1 MSRSQRLVP
10 LLAALGLYGVSISG
24 GLMLPAPVKAQKQG
38 TMELKLRRSQDSV
51 EVIIEGVGP
60 QPVVQQ
66 RQTGQNWEGRLTT
79 QGKPGLRR
87 GPQQVSMPQLGL
99 QSVSLAGSGESYQ
112 LNVEG
117 VAGSPLLEP
126 LVSADGRNLILS
138 FPGLTAQ
145 ATQTGRLDLRT
156 PGRVPQASY
165 VPPLQQRAVAPPL
178 GDMAVGTM
186 VLSNRSFVQVSGPS
200 VTLTLNNAPAKD
212 ALMSLARLGGYGFI
226 FVGDDSESGNTTGV
240 GTSADAPGNGGNKK
254 VSMAF
259 QNESYARALNGVLLA
274 SGLQGKLDGRTLL
287 VGNAVASKTFGP
299 QVSKVYRLNQASAA
313 SAADYLASLGA
324 AISKVN
330 IVSVTSGEASSAGTS
345 QLSNQVSQTSSKTTS
360 IETYGASVGPLRG
373 LTGTT
378 DSRLQ
383 TITLVGD
390 SQLVAV
396 AESYLKQIDL
406 RSRQV
411 ALSVKILDVN
421 LDNVSDID
429 NSFSLRFGNNLI
441 INDSGKLLA
450 AFGRNLPADEKNSF
464 GTDFTKAPL
473 ASDSVST
480 TNTSSSSTSAGI
492 DSNSATS
499 GGIESDS
506 SSGTVGGTGAQ
517 TRTAYTN
524 FGPLFQ
530 LNSQGLSTGSIV
542 IDDQGQPVQAEA
554 PQFDVDGKLLFTP
567 KTYYVE
573 TDGAPLDATSSS
585 DSQNQTST
593 SNNGQNQT
601 SASNNSQNQTSTST
615 QNRGTYNRR
624 RNPGLG
630 YPNQA
635 FYDFLRAQ
643 IESTNTKVLASP
655 TLILSESN
663 ETIAGEI
670 GRKNANE
677 AYVRLGDKVV
687 TAFEITTDQNGNVY
701 CEPTFET
708 AGLSLGAK
716 VSKIDDNGFVTFS
729 LEPNLS
735 AKVGEQDQGE
745 CGLISTV
752 NERLLETG
760 AVRVRD
766 GQTLILTGVISDRD
780 IQVVTKWPI
789 LGDIPVI
796 GQFFRSTN
804 GTKSKS
810 ELVIMVTPRI
820 IDDEQGGTY
829 GYGYRPSTRAA
840 RNLIYT
846 QQRR

>member
-10 LLAALGLYGVSISG
+10 LLAALGLYGVSING
-24 GLMLPAPVKAQKQG
+24 GLMMPAAVKAQKQG

-117 VAGSPLLEP
+117 VAGRPLLEP
-126 LVSADGRNLILS
+126 LVSADGGNLILS

-145 ATQTGRLDLRT
+145 AKQTGRLDLRT

-165 VPPLQQRAVAPPL
+165 VPPLRQRAVAPPL

-212 ALMSLARLGGYGFI
+212 ALMSLAQLGGYGFI

-240 GTSADAPGNGGNKK
+240 GTSADAPVNGGNKK

-274 SGLQGKLDGRTLL
+274 SGLQGKLDGHTLL

-330 IVSVTSGEASSAGTS
+330 IVSITAGEASSAGTA

-360 IETYGASVGPLRG
+360 IETYGASAGPLRG

-421 LDNVSDID
+421 LDNVSGMD

-441 INDSGKLLA
+441 VNDNGKLLA
-450 AFGRNLPADEKNSF
+450 AFGRNLPANEASF
-464 GTDFTKAPL
+464 TSAPVETEALTSEQITTQTTTQISTQTANQSANQATTNGTTLGIDYGLMYVVDNKGFSTGIIETKTDSDGNVRAVRATGLQFNPDGSMATNGGRGPIQFTTPS
-473 ASDSVST
+473 ASTT
-480 TNTSSSSTSAGI
+480 TNTT
-492 DSNSATS
+492 DP
-499 GGIESDS
+499 DS
-506 SSGTVGGTGAQ
+506 SSGT
-517 TRTAYTN
+517 TRRTE
-524 FGPLFQ
+524 GP
-530 LNSQGLSTGSIV
+530 
-542 IDDQGQPVQAEA
+542 D
-554 PQFDVDGKLLFTP
+554 
-567 KTYYVE
+567 
-573 TDGAPLDATSSS
+573 
-585 DSQNQTST
+585 TST
-593 SNNGQNQT
+593 ETTTNLDNGT
-601 SASNNSQNQTSTST
+601 TTRS
-615 QNRGTYNRR
+615 
-624 RNPGLG
+624 RNPALN
-630 YPNQA
+630 YPKQA
-635 FYDFLRAQ
+635 FYDFLKAQ
-643 IESTNTKVLASP
+643 IVSSNTKVMASP
-655 TLILSESN
+655 TLILSESAQAIN
-663 ETIAGEI
+663 GEI
-670 GRKNANE
+670 GRSRSNE
-677 AYVRLGDKVV
+677 AFVRLGDKVV
-687 TAFEITTDQNGNVY
+687 TAFSVTSDDNGNIF

-708 AGLSLGAK
+708 AGLSLGAM
-716 VSKIDDNGFVTFS
+716 VSKIDDNGFVTFT

-735 AKVGEQDQGE
+735 AAVSSTQQGQ
-745 CGLISTV
+745 CGTITTV
-752 NERLLETG
+752 NERILETG

-766 GQTLILTGVISDRD
+766 GQTLILTGVISDTDR
-780 IQVVTKWPI
+780 QVVTKWPI
-789 LGDIPVI
+789 LGDMPVI
-796 GQFFRSTN
+796 GQFFRSTA
-804 GTKSKS
+804 GTKKKN

-820 IDDEQGGTY
+820 INDELGGSY
-829 GYGYRPSTRAA
+829 GYGYQPSTKAT
-840 RNLIYT
+840 RNLIYS
-846 QQRR
+846 Q

>member
-10 LLAALGLYGVSISG
+10 LLAALGLYGASISG

-38 TMELKLRRSQDSV
+38 AMELKLRRSQDSV

-60 QPVVQQ
+60 QPVVRQ

-117 VAGSPLLEP
+117 VAGRPLMEP

-145 ATQTGRLDLRT
+145 AKQTGRLDLRT

-165 VPPLQQRAVAPPL
+165 VPPLRQRAVAPAL

-240 GTSADAPGNGGNKK
+240 GTSADAPVNGGNKK

-287 VGNAVASKTFGP
+287 VGSAVASKTFGP
-299 QVSKVYRLNQASAA
+299 QVSKIYRLNQATAFSAA
-313 SAADYLASLGA
+313 KYLASLGA
-324 AISKVN
+324 SIKRVN
-330 IVSVTSGEASSAGTS
+330 TTTITSGDAKSAGTS
-345 QLSNQVSQTSSKTTS
+345 ELSNQTSQTTSTTTE
-360 IETYGASVGPLRG
+360 IESYGASDGPLLG

-421 LDNVSDID
+421 LNNNSEMD
-429 NSFSLRFGNNLI
+429 NSFSVRFGDNLI
-441 INDSGKLLA
+441 VNDNGELLA
-450 AFGRNLPADEKNSF
+450 AFGSNIPANEETFSS
-464 GTDFTKAPL
+464 APVETE
-473 ASDSVST
+473 SGVST
-480 TNTSSSSTSAGI
+480 TKTQAVDYGLMYLVDAQGFSTGIIETDDEGRAVRAEGMQFNPDGSIATNEGRGPIYYDVTTAESSTTPA
-492 DSNSATS
+492 A
-499 GGIESDS
+499 
-506 SSGTVGGTGAQ
+506 A
-517 TRTAYTN
+517 TRTPNPA
-524 FGPLFQ
+524 
-530 LNSQGLSTGSIV
+530 LN
-542 IDDQGQPVQAEA
+542 
-554 PQFDVDGKLLFTP
+554 
-567 KTYYVE
+567 
-573 TDGAPLDATSSS
+573 
-585 DSQNQTST
+585 
-593 SNNGQNQT
+593 
-601 SASNNSQNQTSTST
+601 
-615 QNRGTYNRR
+615 
-624 RNPGLG
+624 
-630 YPNQA
+630 YPDQA

-643 IESTNTKVLASP
+643 IISSNTKVMASP
-655 TLILSESN
+655 TLILSESP
-663 ETIAGEI
+663 ESISSEI
-670 GRKNANE
+670 GRSKANE
-677 AYVRLGDKVV
+677 AQVTIGDKI
-687 TAFEITTDQNGNVY
+687 ITSYKIVQDGNGNAY
-701 CEPTFET
+701 CEAGFDN
-708 AGLSLGAK
+708 AGLTLGAM
-716 VSKIDDNGFVTFS
+716 VSKIDDNGFVTFT
-729 LEPNLS
+729 LEPDLS
-735 AKVGEQDQGE
+735 AVVGQP
-745 CGLISTV
+745 ISTGGKCGDVRTV
-752 NERLLETG
+752 NSRRLETG

-766 GQTLILTGVISDRD
+766 GQTLILTGVISDSD
-780 IQVVTKWPI
+780 TEVVTKWPI
-789 LGDIPVI
+789 LGDIPLI
-796 GQFFRSTN
+796 GQFFRSSSGSRKKN
-804 GTKSKS
+804 

-820 IDDEQGGTY
+820 INDERGGAY
-829 GYGYRPSTRAA
+829 GYGYQPSTKAT
-840 RNLIYT
+840 RNLIYS
-846 QQRR
+846 Q

>member
-10 LLAALGLYGVSISG
+10 LLAALGLYGASISG
-24 GLMLPAPVKAQKQG
+24 GLMLPAAVKAQKQG

-60 QPVVQQ
+60 QPVVRQ
-66 RQTGQNWEGRLTT
+66 RQTGQDWEGRLTT

-117 VAGSPLLEP
+117 VAGRPLMEP

-145 ATQTGRLDLRT
+145 AKQTGRLDLRT

-240 GTSADAPGNGGNKK
+240 GTSADAPVNGGNKK

-287 VGNAVASKTFGP
+287 VGSAVASKTFGP

-330 IVSVTSGEASSAGTS
+330 IVSITSGEASSAGTS
-345 QLSNQVSQTSSKTTS
+345 QLSNEVSQTSSKTTS

-390 SQLVAV
+390 SQLVSV

-421 LDNVSDID
+421 LNNNSEMD
-429 NSFSLRFGNNLI
+429 NSFSVRFGDNLI
-441 INDSGKLLA
+441 VNDNGELLA
-450 AFGRNLPADEKNSF
+450 AFGSNMPANEETFSS
-464 GTDFTKAPL
+464 APVETE
-473 ASDSVST
+473 SGVST
-480 TNTSSSSTSAGI
+480 TTTQVIDYGLMYFVDEKGFSTGIIETDDEGKTVKAEGMQYNPDGSVATNGGRGPIVYDVTTAESSTTSA
-492 DSNSATS
+492 A
-499 GGIESDS
+499 
-506 SSGTVGGTGAQ
+506 A
-517 TRTAYTN
+517 TRTPNPA
-524 FGPLFQ
+524 
-530 LNSQGLSTGSIV
+530 LN
-542 IDDQGQPVQAEA
+542 
-554 PQFDVDGKLLFTP
+554 
-567 KTYYVE
+567 
-573 TDGAPLDATSSS
+573 
-585 DSQNQTST
+585 
-593 SNNGQNQT
+593 
-601 SASNNSQNQTSTST
+601 
-615 QNRGTYNRR
+615 
-624 RNPGLG
+624 
-630 YPNQA
+630 YPDQA

-643 IESTNTKVLASP
+643 IISSNTKVMASP
-655 TLILSESN
+655 TLILSESP
-663 ETIAGEI
+663 ESISGEI
-670 GRKNANE
+670 GRSKANE
-677 AYVRLGDKVV
+677 AQVSIGDKI
-687 TAFEITTDQNGNVY
+687 ITSYKIVQDANGNAY
-701 CEPTFET
+701 CEAGFDN
-708 AGLSLGAK
+708 AGLTLGAM
-716 VSKIDDNGFVTFS
+716 VSKIDDNGFVTFT
-729 LEPNLS
+729 LEPDLS
-735 AKVGEQDQGE
+735 AVVGQP
-745 CGLISTV
+745 ISTGGKCGDVRTV
-752 NERLLETG
+752 NSRRLETG

-766 GQTLILTGVISDRD
+766 GQTLILTGVISDSD
-780 IQVVTKWPI
+780 TEVVTKWPI
-789 LGDIPVI
+789 LGDIPLI
-796 GQFFRSTN
+796 GQFFRSSSGSRKKN
-804 GTKSKS
+804 

-820 IDDEQGGTY
+820 INDERGGTY
-829 GYGYRPSTRAA
+829 GYGYQPSTKAT
-840 RNLIYT
+840 RNLIYS
-846 QQRR
+846 Q

>member
-1 MSRSQRLVP
+1 
-10 LLAALGLYGVSISG
+10 
-24 GLMLPAPVKAQKQG
+24 
-38 TMELKLRRSQDSV
+38 
-51 EVIIEGVGP
+51 
-60 QPVVQQ
+60 
-66 RQTGQNWEGRLTT
+66 
-79 QGKPGLRR
+79 
-87 GPQQVSMPQLGL
+87 MPQLGL

-117 VAGSPLLEP
+117 VAGRPLLEP

-145 ATQTGRLDLRT
+145 AEQTGRLDLRT

-165 VPPLQQRAVAPPL
+165 VPPLRQRAVAPPL

-240 GTSADAPGNGGNKK
+240 GTSADAPVNGGNKK

-287 VGNAVASKTFGP
+287 VGSAVASKTFGP

-324 AISKVN
+324 SISKVN
-330 IVSVTSGEASSAGTS
+330 VVSITSGEASSADTS
-345 QLSNQVSQTSSKTTS
+345 QLSNEVSQTSSKTTS
-360 IETYGASVGPLRG
+360 IETYGSSVGPLRG

-421 LDNVSDID
+421 LDNASEMD
-429 NSFSLRFGNNLI
+429 NSFSMRFGDNLI
-441 INDSGKLLA
+441 VNDNGQLLA
-450 AFGRNLPADEKNSF
+450 AFGSNIPANEETFSS
-464 GTDFTKAPL
+464 APVETE
-473 ASDSVST
+473 SGVST
-480 TNTSSSSTSAGI
+480 TTTQAI
-492 DSNSATS
+492 DY
-499 GGIESDS
+499 GLMYFVD
-506 SSGTVGGTGAQ
+506 
-517 TRTAYTN
+517 
-524 FGPLFQ
+524 
-530 LNSQGLSTGSIV
+530 SQGFSTGI
-542 IDDQGQPVQAEA
+542 
-554 PQFDVDGKLLFTP
+554 
-567 KTYYVE
+567 VE
-573 TDGAPLDATSSS
+573 TDDEGNTVKAEGMQFNPDGSIATNGGRGPIVYNVDTAESS
-585 DSQNQTST
+585 TT
-593 SNNGQNQT
+593 PAAT
-601 SASNNSQNQTSTST
+601 TRTP
-615 QNRGTYNRR
+615 
-624 RNPGLG
+624 NPALN
-630 YPNQA
+630 YPDQA
-635 FYDFLRAQ
+635 FYDFLKAQ
-643 IESTNTKVLASP
+643 IISSNTKIMASP
-655 TLILSESN
+655 TLILSESS
-663 ETIAGEI
+663 ESIPGEI
-670 GRKNANE
+670 GRDNANE

-687 TAFEITTDQNGNVY
+687 TAFSVTSDDNGNIF

-708 AGLSLGAK
+708 AGLSLGAM
-716 VSKIDDNGFVTFS
+716 VSKIDDNGFVTFT

-735 AKVGEQDQGE
+735 AAVGEPVAQGQ
-745 CGLISTV
+745 CGNITTV
-752 NERLLETG
+752 NERILETG

-766 GQTLILTGVISDRD
+766 GQTLILTGVISNRD

-789 LGDIPVI
+789 LGDMPVI
-796 GQFFRSTN
+796 GQFFRSTA
-804 GTKSKS
+804 GKKSKR

-820 IDDEQGGTY
+820 INDERGGTY

-846 QQRR
+846 QPRN

>member
-10 LLAALGLYGVSISG
+10 LLTALGLYGASISG

-117 VAGSPLLEP
+117 VAGRPLLKP

-165 VPPLQQRAVAPPL
+165 VPPLRQRAVAPPL

-240 GTSADAPGNGGNKK
+240 DTSADAPVNGGNKK

-287 VGNAVASKTFGP
+287 VGSAVASKTFGP
-299 QVSKVYRLNQASAA
+299 QVSKVYRLNQVRADK
-313 SAADYLASLGA
+313 AADYLASLGA
-324 AISKVN
+324 TISKVN
-330 IVSVTSGEASSAGTS
+330 TTTITSGESSSAGTS
-345 QLSNQVSQTSSKTTS
+345 QLNNQVSQTTSTSTS
-360 IETYGASVGPLRG
+360 IDTYGASVGPLKG

-390 SQLVAV
+390 SQLVTV

-429 NSFSLRFGNNLI
+429 NSFSLRFGDNLI
-441 INDSGKLLA
+441 VNDNGQLLA
-450 AFGRNLPADEKNSF
+450 AFGRNLPAN
-464 GTDFTKAPL
+464 
-473 ASDSVST
+473 SDSFE
-480 TNTSSSSTSAGI
+480 SA
-492 DSNSATS
+492 
-499 GGIESDS
+499 
-506 SSGTVGGTGAQ
+506 
-517 TRTAYTN
+517 
-524 FGPLFQ
+524 P
-530 LNSQGLSTGSIV
+530 
-542 IDDQGQPVQAEA
+542 
-554 PQFDVDGKLLFTP
+554 
-567 KTYYVE
+567 VE
-573 TDGAPLDATSSS
+573 TKTESSS
-585 DSQNQTST
+585 DSTASTWKQGYDYGYIYELDDYGMSTGKVQRDDEGLPEKADGLQFDSLGNLLTNAGRGPILFDITSD
-593 SNNGQNQT
+593 S
-601 SASNNSQNQTSTST
+601 SEESTKSSKEK
-615 QNRGTYNRR
+615 GTESKT
-624 RNPGLG
+624 RNPSLN
-630 YPNQA
+630 YPDQA
-635 FYDFLRAQ
+635 FYDFLQAQ
-643 IESTNTKVLASP
+643 ILSTNTKVLASP
-655 TLILSESN
+655 TLILSESD
-663 ETIAGEI
+663 ERSSDGDI

-687 TAFEITTDQNGNVY
+687 TAFVVTTDQNGNVY

-735 AKVGEQDQGE
+735 AEVGELDQGE
-745 CGLISTV
+745 CGVIKTV

-820 IDDEQGGTY
+820 IDDEQGGSY
-829 GYGYRPSTRAA
+829 GYGYRPSTQAA

-846 QQRR
+846 QPRR